1 MTQHAVERTIGK
13 LVTDAD
19 FRARFFSGPAA
30 ATWEAGLTLS
40 PVELDALAA
49 LPYAAL
55 TRFSKTLDPR
65 IRRLCTDTRDARRQP
80 EPATGDE
87 DGMDSDASQ

>member
-19 FRARFFSGPAA
+19 FRARFFSDPAA
-30 ATWEAGLTLS
+30 ASWASGLALS

-49 LPYAAL
+49 LSYAAL
-55 TRFSKTLDPR
+55 TRFSKSLDPR
-65 IRRLCTDTRDARRQP
+65 IRRLCPDSADPRRP
-80 EPATGDE
+80 AEPATD
-87 DGMDSDASQ
+87 DDDAPTSTAP